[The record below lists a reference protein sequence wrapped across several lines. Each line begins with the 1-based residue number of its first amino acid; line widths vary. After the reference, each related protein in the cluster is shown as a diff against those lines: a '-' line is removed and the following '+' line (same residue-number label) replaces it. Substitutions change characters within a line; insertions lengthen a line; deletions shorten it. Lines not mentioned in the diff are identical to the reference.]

1 MDHELKQRLIGA
13 VVVTAL
19 AAIFVPMLFDD
30 PVDNS
35 AQLVA
40 EQAIPLPASSAGD
53 TAAKVP
59 NSAEQVLASP
69 ESPATSADD
78 NAVLSD
84 DIDDSQ
90 VKPANSDDALYAET
104 PGYSDEGAEAIVD
117 EPKIERP
124 KSPAAKLTVPATNA
138 AVPAAAI
145 SQDQAAK
152 KAPKAKVTTNVAE
165 QELLKKVQS
174 AKLQQ
179 DIAAE
184 TKTAVPV
191 KKVETAP
198 VAKEVPAQ
206 SNQAK
211 AIAAAVSEAKK
222 SEAVAKP
229 AAPVRW
235 YIQVGSFSKKEN
247 ATSLWEGLRAQ
258 GLPASLDA
266 VQTTKGTTYR
276 LRVGPELDA
285 KKAAAM
291 KAKLDKQNISSI
303 LVSE

>member
-40 EQAIPLPASSAGD
+40 EQTIPLPASSAGD

-69 ESPATSADD
+69 ESPASAED

-84 DIDDSQ
+84 EIDDSQ
-90 VKPANSDDALYAET
+90 VKPANAEDALYAET

-117 EPKIERP
+117 EPKTERP
-124 KSPAAKLTVPATNA
+124 KSATPGKLAVPATGLSQEQ
-138 AVPAAAI
+138 AV
-145 SQDQAAK
+145 K
-152 KAPKAKVTTNVAE
+152 KAPKAKTTPNAAE

-191 KKVETAP
+191 KKTDTAP
-198 VAKEVPAQ
+198 VAKEAPAQ

-222 SEAVAKP
+222 PEVVAKP

>member
-69 ESPATSADD
+69 ESPASAED

-84 DIDDSQ
+84 EIDDSQ

-117 EPKIERP
+117 EPKTERP
-124 KSPAAKLTVPATNA
+124 KSATGKLTAPTTNA

-152 KAPKAKVTTNVAE
+152 KAPKAKVTPNAAE

-179 DIAAE
+179 DIADE

-191 KKVETAP
+191 KKTDTAP
-198 VAKEVPAQ
+198 VAKEAPAQ

-211 AIAAAVSEAKK
+211 AIAAAVSDAKK
-222 SEAVAKP
+222 PEIAAKP

>member
-69 ESPATSADD
+69 ESPASAED

-84 DIDDSQ
+84 EIDDSQ

-104 PGYSDEGAEAIVD
+104 PGYSDEGAEAIID
-117 EPKIERP
+117 EPKTERP
-124 KSPAAKLTVPATNA
+124 KSAAGKLTASTTNAPVPA
-138 AVPAAAI
+138 VAI

-152 KAPKAKVTTNVAE
+152 KAPKAKVTPNAAE

-184 TKTAVPV
+184 TKIAVPV
-191 KKVETAP
+191 KKTDVAP
-198 VAKEVPAQ
+198 AAKEVPAQ

-211 AIAAAVSEAKK
+211 AIAAAVNDAKK
-222 SEAVAKP
+222 PEVVAKP

>member
-69 ESPATSADD
+69 EAPASAED

-84 DIDDSQ
+84 EIDDSQ

-117 EPKIERP
+117 EPKTERP
-124 KSPAAKLTVPATNA
+124 KSVTGKLTAPTTNA

-145 SQDQAAK
+145 PDQAAK
-152 KAPKAKVTTNVAE
+152 KAPKAKVTPNAAE

-184 TKTAVPV
+184 TKAAVPA
-191 KKVETAP
+191 KKTDTAP

-211 AIAAAVSEAKK
+211 AIAAAVSDAKK
-222 SEAVAKP
+222 PEVAAKP

>member
-69 ESPATSADD
+69 ESPASAED

-84 DIDDSQ
+84 EIDDSQ

-117 EPKIERP
+117 EPKTERP
-124 KSPAAKLTVPATNA
+124 KSAKGKLTAPTTNA

-145 SQDQAAK
+145 PDQAAK
-152 KAPKAKVTTNVAE
+152 KAPKAKVTPNAAE

-184 TKTAVPV
+184 TKTAVPA
-191 KKVETAP
+191 KKTDTAP
-198 VAKEVPAQ
+198 VAKEVTAQ

-211 AIAAAVSEAKK
+211 AIAAAVNEAKK
-222 SEAVAKP
+222 PEVAAKP

>member
-1 MDHELKQRLIGA
+1 
-13 VVVTAL
+13 
-19 AAIFVPMLFDD
+19 
-30 PVDNS
+30 
-35 AQLVA
+35 
-40 EQAIPLPASSAGD
+40 
-53 TAAKVP
+53 
-59 NSAEQVLASP
+59 
-69 ESPATSADD
+69 
-78 NAVLSD
+78 
-84 DIDDSQ
+84 
-90 VKPANSDDALYAET
+90 
-104 PGYSDEGAEAIVD
+104 
-117 EPKIERP
+117 
-124 KSPAAKLTVPATNA
+124 
-138 AVPAAAI
+138 
-145 SQDQAAK
+145 
-152 KAPKAKVTTNVAE
+152 
-165 QELLKKVQS
+165 VQS

-191 KKVETAP
+191 KKTDVAP

-211 AIAAAVSEAKK
+211 AIAAAVSDAKK
-222 SEAVAKP
+222 PEVAAKP

>member
-40 EQAIPLPASSAGD
+40 EQTIPLPASSAGD

-69 ESPATSADD
+69 ESPASAED

-84 DIDDSQ
+84 EIDDSQ
-90 VKPANSDDALYAET
+90 VKPANAEDALYAET

-117 EPKIERP
+117 EPKTERP
-124 KSPAAKLTVPATNA
+124 KSATPGKLTVPATGLSQEQ
-138 AVPAAAI
+138 AV
-145 SQDQAAK
+145 K
-152 KAPKAKVTTNVAE
+152 KAPKAKVNPNAAE

-179 DIAAE
+179 DVAVE

-191 KKVETAP
+191 KKADNAP
-198 VAKEVPAQ
+198 VAKEAPAQ

-222 SEAVAKP
+222 PEVVAKP

>member
-69 ESPATSADD
+69 ESPTSAED

-84 DIDDSQ
+84 EIDDSQ

-117 EPKIERP
+117 EPKAERP
-124 KSPAAKLTVPATNA
+124 KSATGKLTAPTTNA

-145 SQDQAAK
+145 PQDQAAK
-152 KAPKAKVTTNVAE
+152 KAPKAKVTTNAAE

-179 DIAAE
+179 DISAE

-191 KKVETAP
+191 KKADAAP

-211 AIAAAVSEAKK
+211 AIAAAVNDAKK
-222 SEAVAKP
+222 PEVAAKP

>member
-69 ESPATSADD
+69 ESPTSAED

-84 DIDDSQ
+84 EIDDSQ

-117 EPKIERP
+117 EPKTERP
-124 KSPAAKLTVPATNA
+124 KSATGKLTAPTTNA

-152 KAPKAKVTTNVAE
+152 KAPKAKVTPNAAE

-184 TKTAVPV
+184 TKTAVAV
-191 KKVETAP
+191 KKADTAP
-198 VAKEVPAQ
+198 VTKEVPAQ

-211 AIAAAVSEAKK
+211 AIAAAVNEAKK
-222 SEAVAKP
+222 PEIAAKP

>member
-40 EQAIPLPASSAGD
+40 EKAIPLPASSTGN

-69 ESPATSADD
+69 ESTDSAED

-84 DIDDSQ
+84 EIDDSQ
-90 VKPANSDDALYAET
+90 VKSANAEDALYAET
-104 PGYSDEGAEAIVD
+104 PGYSDVGAEAIVD
-117 EPKIERP
+117 EPKTERP
-124 KSPAAKLTVPATNA
+124 KSATPSKLNVPATGL
-138 AVPAAAI
+138 
-145 SQDQAAK
+145 SQEQAAK
-152 KAPKAKVTTNVAE
+152 KAPKAKVTPNAAE

-191 KKVETAP
+191 KKTDTAP
-198 VAKEVPAQ
+198 VVKEAPAQ

-211 AIAAAVSEAKK
+211 AIAAAVSDAQKPEVA
-222 SEAVAKP
+222 AKP

>member
-40 EQAIPLPASSAGD
+40 EQTIPLPASSAGD

-69 ESPATSADD
+69 ESPASAED

-84 DIDDSQ
+84 EIDDSQ
-90 VKPANSDDALYAET
+90 VKPANAEDALYAET

-117 EPKIERP
+117 EPKTERP
-124 KSPAAKLTVPATNA
+124 KSTTPGKLTVPAA
-138 AVPAAAI
+138 GLSQEQAV
-145 SQDQAAK
+145 K
-152 KAPKAKVTTNVAE
+152 KAPKAKVNPNAAE

-179 DIAAE
+179 DVAAE

-191 KKVETAP
+191 KKTDNAP

-222 SEAVAKP
+222 PEVAAKP
-229 AAPVRW
+229 GAPVRW